1 MEDVMTEMSVR
12 SASGGIELFS
22 ISSLHTKPGTL
33 GPLRKPKTLL
43 LSCLELYKKIS
54 SFSICISLRPRHCD
68 IIHSSRSFP
77 RVGK

>member
-1 MEDVMTEMSVR
+1 MDDMMTEISVR
-12 SASGGIELFS
+12 SVSGGIELFS

-54 SFSICISLRPRHCD
+54 SFSICKALRPRHCD

>member
-43 LSCLELYKKIS
+43 LSCLEL
-54 SFSICISLRPRHCD
+54 
-68 IIHSSRSFP
+68 
-77 RVGK
+77 